1 MRNNK
6 GGVLMSMVDDLR
18 DKAQDIMDN
27 PEQREKIEQIARE
40 KKISL
45 EEAKDHFLHNQD
57 KGQDSPLP

>member
-1 MRNNK
+1 
-6 GGVLMSMVDDLR
+6 MSMVDDLR